1 MIDLHRHCGGSISAK
16 TLHNIIKHH
25 GGDLSIQEIEKQL
38 LFKRNEKKTFHG
50 FLNKFNIL
58 DKIKWDPWSID
69 YTIRQIVWDLKK
81 EGIKYCELKLSIG
94 RYIKDTE
101 WSPEDIIRHINY
113 ILQEE
118 GQRWDVQV
126 GISLCLK
133 YESAHKLQKRIAKV
147 ILDNKARDAVTAIDL
162 VGDEA
167 YFAPKFYKSIFKL
180 WKEAGKGIQAHV
192 GESCPAENVL
202 LAVEYLGVQRIA
214 HGIQII
220 NNKDIM
226 NLVKERGIPLDIA
239 LTSNLYTGVV
249 KNIKQHPIR
258 KFFDFGIPITIGT
271 DDPIILNT
279 NLVKEYELAKKSFG
293 FTNEE
298 LKKIMQNSYNY
309 AFNEKIK
316 SRSAFG

>member
-1 MIDLHRHCGGSISAK
+1 MIDLHRHCGGSISAS
-16 TLHNIIKHH
+16 TLQNIIKHH
-25 GGDLSIQEIEKQL
+25 GGDISIQEIEKQL
-38 LFKRNEKKTFHG
+38 LFKKNEKKTFHG

-69 YTIRQIVWDLKK
+69 YTIRQIVWNLSK

-94 RYIKDTE
+94 RYIKDTG
-101 WSPEDIIRHINY
+101 WTPEDVIKHIDY

-118 GQRWDVQV
+118 GQRWDIQV

-133 YESAHKLQKRIAKV
+133 YESKPKLQKRIAKI

-167 YFAPKFYKSIFKL
+167 YFSPKLYKPIFKL
-180 WKEAGKGIQAHV
+180 WKEAGKGLQAHV
-192 GESCPAENVL
+192 GESCSAENVQ
-202 LAVEYLGVQRIA
+202 LAIEYLGVQRIA

-220 NNKDIM
+220 NNINIM
-226 NLVKERGIPLDIA
+226 KMVKERGIPLDIA

-249 KNIKQHPIR
+249 KKIKQHPIK

-279 NLVKEYELAKKSFG
+279 NLVKEYELAKKNFG
-293 FTNEE
+293 FSDEE
-298 LKKIMQNSYNY
+298 LNKIMSNSFKF
-309 AFNEKIK
+309 AFHPKIK
-316 SRSAFG
+316 AQSTSC